1 MIKISRGFIL
11 IIIGIILYFF
21 SGSVVLRMVLPPPYG
36 SILTLL
42 SGLGLIIAGA
52 ILVIKDRKSLKVSQE
67 IVTDQTKFCGKCGN
81 ELSRKDTFCTKCGSE
96 SKG

>member
-11 IIIGIILYFF
+11 IIIGIILYFP
-21 SGSVVLRMVLPPPYG
+21 GAVVLRMTLPPPYG
-36 SILTLL
+36 PFLTLL
-42 SGLGLIIAGA
+42 LGPGFIVAGIIF
-52 ILVIKDRKSLKVSQE
+52 VVKDRKSRNVSQE
-67 IVTDQTKFCGKCGN
+67 IETDQTKFCGKCGN